1 MQQVKKIAVFNS
13 GAFRLKFRVKVVDSG
28 ASSDWSDTFLLSK
41 HETINLDRLGVSAGA
56 QIRVEIDVTP
66 INEGGGGTERSES
79 ADSVVYDPNTGCV
92 ATYVAKG
99 TLAHREV
106 ILID

>member
-1 MQQVKKIAVFNS
+1 MQEVKKVAVFNS

-28 ASSDWSDTFLLSK
+28 ISSDWSDTFLLSK

-56 QIRVEIDVTP
+56 KIRVEIDVTP
-66 INEGGGGTERSES
+66 IHEGGGGTERSES
-79 ADSVVYDPNTGCV
+79 DDIVVYLPNTECV
-92 ATYVAKG
+92 ATYAAKG
-99 TLAHREV
+99 TLAKREL